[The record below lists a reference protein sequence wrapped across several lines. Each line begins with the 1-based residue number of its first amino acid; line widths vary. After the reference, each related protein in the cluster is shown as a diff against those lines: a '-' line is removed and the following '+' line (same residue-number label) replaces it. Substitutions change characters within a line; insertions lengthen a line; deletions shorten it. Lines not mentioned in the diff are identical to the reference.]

1 MCFKKKKSEG
11 KSDATSPSYSVI
23 YDMNTLGDISIFRI
37 TCFLKKIIATKRL
50 TKDTRKLKNYKKVD
64 CLDCKV
70 LSNLITFMSG
80 WSRQGKLLL
89 IGWSTGSR
97 DHF

>member
-1 MCFKKKKSEG
+1 MCLKKKNSEG

-23 YDMNTLGDISIFRI
+23 YDMYTFGDNSIFRI
-37 TCFLKKIIATKRL
+37 VTKRL

-70 LSNLITFMSG
+70 LSNLITLLAG

-89 IGWSTGSR
+89 SGWSTGSR